1 MFRSPASYTRVPLTV
16 LSLLAITLIAFGCG
30 SGGDQ
35 GKKTEDG
42 RTIVVFKHGKV
53 AGGEAL
59 MNRIIQRFEED
70 NPDIKIVDEQLPPN
84 TDQQHQFYVTN
95 LEAGS
100 ADFDVFGLDVIWTPE
115 FSRAGWLLDLSDVID
130 EVDREDFLEGPI
142 RANTYEGKLYAAPW
156 YVDGGVLYYRK
167 DLLEKYGIAP
177 PMTFDE
183 LATSAQFILSREKDP
198 DLHGFIW
205 QGKQYEGLV
214 CAAMEFIYGNGAQVL
229 DGNAA
234 ALDSPQAVAAIDWMR
249 KLIEVG
255 ITPELVTTADE
266 EATRNIFGS
275 GRAIYMRNWPYAW
288 NIFQRDESPVKDKI
302 GITAMPHFP
311 AGESASTL
319 GGWQLGINKH
329 SRSPEAAKRFIR
341 FMVSPDTQEELAI
354 AVGYKPS
361 RRSVY
366 YRPEIRE
373 EQPFIV
379 ELLSVMERTQPRP
392 VTPYYPRIT
401 QILQTEF
408 SAVVSGIRPA
418 EEAMKS
424 AAKEINKILESAEG

>member
-1 MFRSPASYTRVPLTV
+1 VAISLALLFLAAS
-16 LSLLAITLIAFGCG
+16 ITGCG
-30 SGGDQ
+30 SGEDQ
-35 GKKTEDG
+35 ARKTDDG
-42 RTIVVFKHGKV
+42 RTVIVFKHGKV
-53 AGGEAL
+53 AGGEDL
-59 MNRIIQRFEED
+59 MKRILERFEEE
-70 NPDIKIVDEQLPPN
+70 NPDIKVIDEQLPPN

-100 ADFDVFGLDVIWTPE
+100 SDFDVFSLDVIWTPE

-130 EVDREDFLEGPI
+130 EVEREDFLEGPI
-142 RANTYEGKLYAAPW
+142 KANTYEGRLYAAPW

-167 DLLEKYGIAP
+167 DLLSKYNMAIP
-177 PMTFDE
+177 ETFDE
-183 LATSAQFILSREKDP
+183 LATSAQFILSREGDP
-198 DLHGFIW
+198 KLHGFIW

-214 CAAMEFIYGNGAQVL
+214 CAAMEFIYGNGADILDGDKAVL
-229 DGNAA
+229 DQ
-234 ALDSPQAVAAIDWMR
+234 PQAVAAIDWMR

-288 NIFQRDESPVKDKI
+288 TIFQRDESAVKDKV

-341 FMVSPDTQEELAI
+341 YMVSADTQEELAI

-366 YRPEIRE
+366 YRPRLRE

-392 VTPYYPRIT
+392 VTPFYPRIT
-401 QILQTEF
+401 QILQAEF
-408 SAVVSGIRPA
+408 SAVVSGIKKSD
-418 EEAMKS
+418 EAMK
-424 AAKEINKILESAEG
+424 AATSEINKILEPSRG

>member
-1 MFRSPASYTRVPLTV
+1 MNRSIRQHPLW
-16 LSLLAITLIAFGCG
+16 LALPLFFLFIATAFFGCA
-30 SGGDQ
+30 SGDDAS
-35 GKKTEDG
+35 KTDDG
-42 RTIVVFKHGKV
+42 RTIIVFKHGKI
-53 AGGEAL
+53 AGGDDPLKA
-59 MNRIIQRFEED
+59 IIERFEEE
-70 NPDIKIVDEQLPPN
+70 NPDIKVVDEQLPPN

-115 FSRAGWLLDLSDVID
+115 FSRAGWLLDISDVID
-130 EVDREDFLEGPI
+130 EVEREDFLEGPI
-142 RANTYEGKLYAAPW
+142 RADTYEGRLYAAPW

-167 DLLEKYGIAP
+167 DLLDKYSIAP

-183 LATSAQFILSREKDP
+183 LATSAQFILSRENDP

-214 CAAMEFIYGNGAQVL
+214 CAAMEFIYGNGAKVL
-229 DGNAA
+229 DEGQPV
-234 ALDSPQAVAAIDWMR
+234 LDSPQAVAAINWMR
-249 KLIEVG
+249 QLIEVG

-266 EATRNIFGS
+266 EATRNIFGG

-288 NIFQRDESPVKDKI
+288 NIFQRDESSIKDKV

-319 GGWQLGINKH
+319 GGWQLGVNTYSK
-329 SRSPEAAKRFIR
+329 SPEAAKRFIR
-341 FMVSPDTQEELAI
+341 FMVSADIQERLAI
-354 AVGYKPS
+354 TAGYKPS

-366 YRPEIRE
+366 YRPRLRE

-379 ELLSVMERTQPRP
+379 ELLSIMERTQPRP
-392 VTPYYPRIT
+392 VTPFYPRIT
-401 QILQTEF
+401 QVLQTEF
-408 SAVVSGIRPA
+408 SAVVSGIKKPQ
-418 EEAMKS
+418 EAMDSAKS
-424 AAKEINKILESAEG
+424 EITKILEMDRG